1 MVVMVR
7 MHLVIA
13 NVIFKVIYSP
23 GPHATEGR
31 MNTTPLRSG
40 NVQSERVQKTLFLG
54 SYRGKSCASGT
65 QKADAEILLI
75 NEEP

>member
-7 MHLVIA
+7 MRLVIA

-31 MNTTPLRSG
+31 
-40 NVQSERVQKTLFLG
+40 VDWF
-54 SYRGKSCASGT
+54 
-65 QKADAEILLI
+65 
-75 NEEP
+75 

>member
-7 MHLVIA
+7 MRLVIA

-31 MNTTPLRSG
+31 IDW
-40 NVQSERVQKTLFLG
+40 F
-54 SYRGKSCASGT
+54 
-65 QKADAEILLI
+65 
-75 NEEP
+75 